1 MINLILQL
9 KFIDD
14 ITSNKSSYQ
23 FLKRNN
29 IEKGL
34 LSDKDNYTKKQILFS
49 NQIYTI
55 PLKTIQ
61 LSNEYL
67 VKS

>member
-1 MINLILQL
+1 M

-23 FLKRNN
+23 CLKRNN
-29 IEKGL
+29 TGKGIL
-34 LSDKDNYTKKQILFS
+34 TDKDNYTKLKNLFS
-49 NQIYTI
+49 NQIYTLS
-55 PLKTIQ
+55 LKTNK

-67 VKS
+67 VKL